1 MANRLDQSTLVQRV
15 GLSQEVQGDIFIA
28 LCNPGKK
35 EKRSHA
41 MRSYKGEGW
50 AWALTAS
57 LSIIQ
62 LAFCAL
68 A

>member
-1 MANRLDQSTLVQRV
+1 MANRLDQSAPCSEV
-15 GLSQEVQGDIFIA
+15 GLSHEVQGDIFIA
-28 LCNPGKK
+28 LCNPGQK

-41 MRSYKGEGW
+41 MRSYGGEGW
-50 AWALTAS
+50 ALTAP